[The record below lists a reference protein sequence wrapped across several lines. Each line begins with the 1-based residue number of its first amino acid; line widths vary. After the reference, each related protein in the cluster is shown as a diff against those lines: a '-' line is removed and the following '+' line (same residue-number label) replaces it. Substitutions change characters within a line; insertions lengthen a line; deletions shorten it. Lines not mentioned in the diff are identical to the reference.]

1 MLLKRVCYL
10 SIHNSLICSPQP
22 TLMILKHSTIQLLRF
37 PFSYYLM
44 PVYWF
49 ALSFVPEI
57 SWSRALLIF
66 FLIHFLLYPSSNG
79 YNSFMDR
86 DETSIGGIEHPE
98 QPTRELFYVTV
109 VMDIVAGLLSF
120 LISKWFGLA
129 FIFYIVCSRMYS
141 YRHIRLKR
149 FPVLGYV
156 TVIIN
161 QGAITFFMVYH
172 GADKNLSTDVPW
184 QGLLAASFLIGG
196 FYPITQ
202 VYQHEADAKD
212 GVKTISMLLGKR
224 GTFVFCGVM
233 YAIAFGLLFVY
244 YQEQQ
249 LLQYFFVLQ
258 IFFLPVIVFFLRWL
272 LKVWRDSSAADFKN
286 TMQMNRIAS
295 TCTNIAF
302 ITLLIL
308 NQFG

>member
-1 MLLKRVCYL
+1 
-10 SIHNSLICSPQP
+10 
-22 TLMILKHSTIQLLRF
+22 MILKHSTIQLLRF

-49 ALSFVPEI
+49 ALSFVPDI
-57 SWSRALLIF
+57 NWPRALVIF

-86 DETSIGGIEHPE
+86 DETSIGGIEHPV
-98 QPTRELFYVTV
+98 QPTQELFYVTV
-109 VMDIVAGLLSF
+109 VMDIIAGLLSF
-120 LISKWFGLA
+120 FISKWFGLA
-129 FIFYIVCSRMYS
+129 FIFYIICSRMYS

-149 FPVLGYV
+149 FPVLGYL
-156 TVIIN
+156 TVILN
-161 QGAITFFMVYH
+161 QGALTFFMVYH
-172 GADKNLSTDVPW
+172 GSDKNLSTNLPW
-184 QGLLAASFLIGG
+184 EGLVAASFLIGG

-202 VYQHEADAKD
+202 VYQHEADTKD
-212 GVKTISMLLGKR
+212 GVETISMLLGKR
-224 GTFVFCGVM
+224 GTFLFCAAM

-244 YQEQQ
+244 YKTHH
-249 LLQYFFVLQ
+249 LLQYFLVLQ
-258 IFFLPVIVFFLRWL
+258 IFFLPVIVFFLKWL
-272 LKVWRDSSAADFKN
+272 SKVWKDTSAANFKN

-295 TCTNIAF
+295 TCTNMAF